1 MSRKINPQ
9 AAILCV
15 DDEPIILVALKQ
27 ELRALFGDRYI
38 YETAN
43 NAADALDAIEE
54 LQQDEIRVI
63 LVISDWLMPGQ
74 KGDEFLIEAKSMSP
88 RAGAILITGQANEE
102 AIAELKQT
110 LEDVVI
116 IRKPWSREALR
127 AAVVSCLDAEGPA
140 NGPTDAQP

>member
-1 MSRKINPQ
+1 MSTQ
-9 AAILCV
+9 SAILCV

-38 YETAN
+38 YETAH

-54 LQQDEIRVI
+54 LQQDGVMVT

-74 KGDEFLIEAKSMSP
+74 KGDEFLVEARAMSP
-88 RAGAILITGQANEE
+88 RAGAILITGQANEH
-102 AIAELKQT
+102 AIAELKQKLT
-110 LEDVVI
+110 NVMI

-127 AAVVSCLDAEGPA
+127 AAVISCIDAEGP
-140 NGPTDAQP
+140 TEAQP